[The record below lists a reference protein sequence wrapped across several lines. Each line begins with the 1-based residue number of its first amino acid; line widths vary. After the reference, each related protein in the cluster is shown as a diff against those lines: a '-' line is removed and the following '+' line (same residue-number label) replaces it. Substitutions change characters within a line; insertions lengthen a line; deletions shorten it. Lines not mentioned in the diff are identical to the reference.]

1 VLDPRNSV
9 TSARRLYHFTV
20 AKFAL
25 EDIANRT
32 LKVAQFE
39 DLNDP
44 FELQCVELKTKEQEI
59 AFDLY
64 KADMAV
70 RFGILCFSQRWDRI
84 LQWSHYADRHR
95 GICLGF
101 DVPNLQSKFGEVKYR
116 GHKLAFPPRLDM
128 SFSWR
133 MLRTKYSG
141 WSYEEE
147 WRGFVDLKET
157 TQKECDGRTLHFAA
171 FADELILREVILG
184 AGNRGSVDEIRD
196 ALRGFNPQV
205 QLSRIHMSAEMFR
218 LERRDI

>member
-1 VLDPRNSV
+1 MDDNRKRLI
-9 TSARRLYHFTV
+9 LYHFTA

-25 EDIANRT
+25 EDIKNRT

-44 FELQCVELKTKEQEI
+44 FELRCVELKTKEQEI

-70 RFGILCFSQRWDRI
+70 RFGVLCFSQRWDRI

-101 DVPNLQSKFGEVKYR
+101 DVSNLQSKFGEVKY
-116 GHKLAFPPRLDM
+116 GSQKLTFPPRLDQA
-128 SFSWR
+128 FSWQ

-147 WRGFVDLKET
+147 WRVFVELGEAK
-157 TQKECDGRTLHFAA
+157 QKECNGRTLYFAD
-171 FADELILREVILG
+171 FADELVLREVILG
-184 AGNRGSVDEIRD
+184 AENRGSVDEIRD
-196 ALRGFNPQV
+196 TLRGFNPPV
-205 QLSRIHMSAEMFR
+205 RLSRIHLSPDKFR